1 MTTLTDRTAL
11 FIDGLWRAPD
21 TSEIIRAVSPFT
33 EQQIGSFPAS
43 VSTDVDAAVSAA
55 RKALRRN
62 DWADLSAAE
71 RARVIRRFADE
82 LEKRSEDRAS
92 AVTHQNGM
100 PIELARFAEGPH
112 PSSFCAIT
120 QASPS
125 RCLPKSDGPANR
137 CRVRQSCDASRSVSL
152 LPSRPG
158 TSRLCFR
165 CSRSPRLLLR
175 DAPSC

>member
-100 PIELARFAEGPH
+100 PIELARFAEGAAPV
-112 PSSFCAIT
+112 
-120 QASPS
+120 Q
-125 RCLPKSDGPANR
+125 
-137 CRVRQSCDASRSVSL
+137 
-152 LPSRPG
+152 
-158 TSRLCFR
+158 
-165 CSRSPRLLLR
+165 LLR
-175 DAPSC
+175 